1 MFISLKSTPKALTSS
16 KKNKSM
22 KFYSTNNSAH
32 QVELAEAVIKGLAP
46 DQGLYI
52 PTEIPVLP
60 KELMDKLPEMTFQE
74 IGYEVIA
81 ALFSSALS
89 HEQIEELV
97 DHTLTFDAPLV
108 KVEEDVY
115 SLELFHGPTLAF
127 KDFGA
132 RFCSKLMS
140 MLMEKSDRKVRVLVA
155 TSGDTGSAVANGFLG
170 VDGVD
175 VIILFPKGKVS
186 ELQEKQFTTLGQNI
200 TALEVDG
207 VFDDCQRMVKEAFLD
222 AELNQKLLLTSANSI
237 NVARWIP
244 QCLYYFY
251 AFSRLPRKDKKV
263 AFAVPSG
270 NFGNIA
276 AGILAQRM
284 GLPIDQFVAATNVNK
299 VVPDYLNGADFAAMS
314 SIATISNSM
323 DVGNPSNFPRLL
335 ALYGEDEQLLKA
347 NVKGYFYTDEQT
359 VEVMQEVRN
368 SGYTLDPHGAVGYKG
383 LKHFM
388 AENDNFQG
396 VFLETAHPGK
406 FRETVEKALNLKL
419 KLPERLAAFMEGEK
433 KVEIMGNNFEEF
445 KEYLKGL
452 AS

>member
-1 MFISLKSTPKALTSS
+1 LVNLT
-16 KKNKSM
+16 
-22 KFYSTNNSAH
+22 
-32 QVELAEAVIKGLAP
+32 EAVVKGLAP
-46 DQGLYI
+46 DQGLYM
-52 PTEIPVLP
+52 PEKIPVL
-60 KELMDKLPEMTFQE
+60 EESFFETSSEMTFQE
-74 IGYEVIA
+74 IGYKVIG

-89 HEQIEELV
+89 DSQIKELV
-97 DHTLTFDAPLV
+97 DHTLVFDAPLV
-108 KVEEDVY
+108 EVEQDVY

-140 MLMEKSDRKVRVLVA
+140 MLIAKSEQKVRVLVA

-200 TALEVDG
+200 TSLEVDG

-222 AELNQKLLLTSANSI
+222 LELNEKLLLTSANSI

-251 AFSRLPRKDKKV
+251 AFSRLPKNGKKV
-263 AFAVPSG
+263 VFSVPSG
-270 NFGNIA
+270 NFGNLA

-284 GLPIDQFVAATNVNK
+284 GLPIAHFIAATNENK
-299 VVPDYLNGADFAAMS
+299 VVPEFLAGEAFLAKPS
-314 SIATISNSM
+314 VQTVSNSM

-335 ALYGEDEQLLKA
+335 ALYEFDENRLKDQVSGA
-347 NVKGYFYTDEQT
+347 FYSDAATVDAIQAVRKKGYII
-359 VEVMQEVRN
+359 
-368 SGYTLDPHGAVGYKG
+368 DPHGAVGYLG
-383 LKHFM
+383 LVDFM
-388 AENDNFQG
+388 KANEGFQG

-406 FRETVEKALNLKL
+406 FRDIVEKALNEKL
-419 KLPERLAAFMEGEK
+419 ILPERLAAFLDGDK
-433 KVEIMGNNFEEF
+433 KVIPMQNNFKEF
-445 KEYLKGL
+445 KEFLESL
-452 AS
+452 N

>member
-1 MFISLKSTPKALTSS
+1 MFISLKSTLKALTLS
-16 KKNKSM
+16 KKNKRM

-32 QVELAEAVIKGLAP
+32 QVNLTEAVIKGLAP
-46 DQGLYI
+46 DQGLYM

-60 KELMDKLPEMTFQE
+60 KELLNTFPEMTFQE
-74 IGYEVIA
+74 IGYEVIG
-81 ALFSSALS
+81 ALFSSALNQ
-89 HEQIEELV
+89 EQIKELV
-97 DHTLTFDAPLV
+97 NHTLTFDAPLV

-207 VFDDCQRMVKEAFLD
+207 VFDDCQKMVKEAFLD
-222 AELNQKLLLTSANSI
+222 AELNEKLLLTSANSI

-251 AFSRLPRKDKKV
+251 AFSRLPQNGKKV

-299 VVPDYLNGADFAAMS
+299 VVPDFLNGADFAAMS

-335 ALYGEDEQLLKA
+335 ALYGNDEKALKD

-359 VEVMQEVRN
+359 EKAMQEVKK
-368 SGYTLDPHGAVGYKG
+368 SGYTMDPHGAVGYLG
-383 LKHFM
+383 LTDFM
-388 AENDNFQG
+388 AENSDYQG
-396 VFLETAHPGK
+396 IFLETAHPGK
-406 FRETVEKALNLKL
+406 FRETVERALDLKL
-419 KLPERLAAFMEGEK
+419 ELPDRLAAFMHGEK
-433 KVEIMGNNFEEF
+433 KVEAMENDFEEF
-445 KEYLKGL
+445 KGYLKGL
-452 AS
+452 L

>member
-1 MFISLKSTPKALTSS
+1 MCISLKSIPKALTSS
-16 KKNKSM
+16 KKNKFM
-22 KFYSTNNSAH
+22 KFFSTNNSEH
-32 QVELAEAVIKGLAP
+32 QVGLSEAVIKGLAP

-52 PTEIPVLP
+52 PMEIPVLSEELLDRFP
-60 KELMDKLPEMTFQE
+60 KMSFQE
-74 IGYEVIA
+74 IGYEVIG
-81 ALFSSALS
+81 ALFSTALS
-89 HEQIEELV
+89 QEQIKELV

-140 MLMEKSDRKVRVLVA
+140 MLMEKSDRTVRVLVA

-170 VDGVD
+170 VDGVE

-207 VFDDCQRMVKEAFLD
+207 VFDDCQKFVKEAFLD
-222 AELNQKLLLTSANSI
+222 AELNENLLLTSANSI

-251 AFSRLPRKDKKV
+251 AFSRLPKNDKKV
-263 AFAVPSG
+263 VFAVPSG
-270 NFGNIA
+270 NFGNLA

-299 VVPDYLNGADFAAMS
+299 VVPDFLNGADFQAMS
-314 SIATISNSM
+314 SIATVSNSM

-335 ALYGEDEQLLKA
+335 ALYGRDEQMLKD
-347 NVKGYFYTDEQT
+347 NVKGYFYSDEET
-359 VEVMQEVRN
+359 VEVMQEVKK
-368 SGYTLDPHGAVGYKG
+368 SGYTMDPHGAVGYLG
-383 LKHFM
+383 LKDFM
-388 AENDNFQG
+388 AENADYQG

-406 FRETVEKALNLKL
+406 FRETVEKALDLKL
-419 KLPERLAAFMEGEK
+419 DLPERLAAFMDGEK
-433 KVEIMGNNFEEF
+433 EVISMRNDFEEF
-445 KEYLKGL
+445 KSFLKGL
-452 AS
+452 L

>member
-1 MFISLKSTPKALTSS
+1 
-16 KKNKSM
+16 M
-22 KFYSTNNSAH
+22 KFFSTNNPGH
-32 QVELAEAVIKGLAP
+32 QVDLVEAVIKGLAP
-46 DQGLYI
+46 DQGLYM
-52 PTEIPVLP
+52 PMKVPVLSN
-60 KELMDKLPEMTFQE
+60 ELLNKLPQMTFHE
-74 IGYEVIA
+74 IGYEVIG
-81 ALFSSALS
+81 ALFSTALS
-89 HEQIEELV
+89 QGQIKELV

-115 SLELFHGPTLAF
+115 ALELFHGPTLAF

-140 MLMEKSDRKVRVLVA
+140 MLMAKSDQKVRVLVA
-155 TSGDTGSAVANGFLG
+155 TSGDTGSAVANGFLE
-170 VDGVD
+170 VDGVE

-186 ELQEKQFTTLGQNI
+186 ELQEKQFTTLGRNI

-222 AELNQKLLLTSANSI
+222 AELNEKLLLTSANSI

-251 AFSRLPRKDKKV
+251 AFSRLPKNDKKV

-284 GLPIDQFVAATNVNK
+284 GLPIAQFVAATNVNK
-299 VVPDYLNGADFAAMS
+299 VVPDYLNGADFQTMA

-335 ALYGEDEQLLKA
+335 ALYGGDEQALRD
-347 NVKGYFYTDEQT
+347 NVKGYFYTDEET
-359 VEVMQEVRN
+359 VEVMQEVYRA
-368 SGYTLDPHGAVGYKG
+368 GYTLDPHGAVGYKG
-383 LKHFM
+383 LMDFM

-406 FRETVEKALNLKL
+406 FRETVENALDLTL
-419 KLPERLAAFMEGEK
+419 TLPGRLAAFMDGEK
-433 KVEIMGNNFEEF
+433 KVHAMGNDFKEF
-445 KEYLKGL
+445 KGYLMRL
-452 AS
+452 DRII